1 MNYGVNVPLTLLQ
14 DKRLTS
20 ADKLVWMVMRLDEKE
35 KNTKKLDSPT
45 RLAKKT
51 GLSRFTIYRSLS
63 RLTAAGW
70 YTKPNTRIALASLAW
85 ANMPAKLLTNHELL
99 PRDKV
104 VYGLLQDPHFH
115 FRYDGIIT
123 YLQLSKCVKMCVA
136 TVRQAVLALIKARWI
151 YAQQKNQLAPV
162 CYHLD
167 DPMTAYCR
175 DHMIK
180 LHRRFEGKKLIGE
193 LICQSMVEILVK
205 PTVINANS
213 RLNILSNPKT
223 EIWLEVDILAAEHRL
238 TIEFQGEQHYE
249 PTSFS
254 SAEEVAK
261 QKVRD
266 AIKAKLL
273 KENGY
278 SFIEVTGNEL
288 SIELISNKLRV
299 LAPQVPLRDLSYLKP
314 IVKYLNEQGERYK
327 RSMAWRREKRR
338 REAEE
343 AQRKTQTHHRS
354 TSHYARRPTQRHAQ
368 TATR

>member
-1 MNYGVNVPLTLLQ
+1 MDYGVIVPQTMLQ

-35 KNTKKLDSPT
+35 NNTKKLDSPT

-63 RLTAAGW
+63 RLTAVGW
-70 YTKPNTRIALASLAW
+70 YTKPNTRIAHDSLAW

-115 FRYDGIIT
+115 LRYDGIIT

-136 TVRQAVLALIKARWI
+136 TVRLAVLALIKTRWI

-205 PTVINANS
+205 PTLINANS

-223 EIWLEVDILAAEHRL
+223 EFWLEVDILVAEHML

-254 SAEEVAK
+254 SAKEVAK

-288 SIELISNKLRV
+288 SMKIIGEKLRV

-314 IVKYLNEQGERYK
+314 VVKYLNEQGERYK

-343 AQRKTQTHHRS
+343 AQRNAHNRQRS
-354 TSHYARRPTQRHAQ
+354 TSPYARRPTQRHAQ
-368 TATR
+368 TATH